1 MARKLNHLTVAFF
14 GAAAWFLVV
23 VALWGSTPAQLRPL
37 GVTLWFIFLLVALT
51 CGLALL
57 LDLAKRLLGPKKPEG
72 RDFQPSL
79 RQGLLASIWLVILL
93 ALSSLRQ
100 LSLRDILLIGLL
112 LVIVEI
118 YTRLR

>member
-1 MARKLNHLTVAFF
+1 MVRKLNHLTVAFF

-37 GVTLWFIFLLVALT
+37 GVTLWFIFLLIGLS

-57 LDLAKRLLGPKKPEG
+57 LDLLKRLLGPKKPQG
-72 RDFQPSL
+72 REFKPSL
-79 RQGLLASIWLVILL
+79 RQGLLISIWLVILL

-100 LSLRDILLIGLL
+100 LSIRDVLLIGLL
-112 LVIVEI
+112 LIIIEI
-118 YTRLR
+118 YMRLT